1 MPKKKY
7 IVTLTEEERN
17 SLEQLVRKGKNPAYK
32 VNHARILLLA
42 DDNFSEG
49 GWKDEKISQAL
60 NISVSTIE
68 RVRQK
73 FVESGVKEA
82 LNRKTPSVPKCR
94 KLDGD
99 SEAHLLAIACSEAPI
114 GRERWTLRMLA
125 DKMVELNYVESI
137 SHETVRQ
144 TLKKTKSNPGKKSV
158 G

>member
-17 SLEQLVRKGKNPAYK
+17 SLEQLVKKGKNPAYK

-42 DDNFSEG
+42 DDNLSGG

-68 RVRQK
+68 RIRQK
-73 FVESGVKEA
+73 LVESGIDSAK
-82 LNRKTPSVPKCR
+82 NRKSPSVAKCR

-99 SEAHLLAIACSEAPI
+99 REAH
-114 GRERWTLRMLA
+114 
-125 DKMVELNYVESI
+125 
-137 SHETVRQ
+137 
-144 TLKKTKSNPGKKSV
+144 
-158 G
+158 